1 MDSKG
6 EPKFELVDPWADGPE
21 EPTDWDAEL
30 VEAGCNVIRENPGID
45 CGEWINELLRQY
57 PAEVVD
63 ALGSNPP
70 EVFAALTDWWEH
82 KEYTDPETGEWHTL
96 REWSEF
102 YATDPDCLRERLE
115 AANDRIGELEKE
127 LSEARCVILEMRRM
141 ICLPESAEFRKQAE
155 AK

>member
-1 MDSKG
+1 MSENTVNQPG
-6 EPKFELVDPWADGPE
+6 GQPELELYDPWADEPE
-21 EPTDWDAEL
+21 EVTDWDAEL
-30 VEAGCNVIRENPGID
+30 VEAGWNIIRENPGID

-70 EVFAALTDWWEH
+70 EVFASLADWWEY

-102 YATDPDCLRERLE
+102 YATDPDCLQERLE
-115 AANDRIGELEKE
+115 AANDRIRELEKE
-127 LSEARCVILEMRRM
+127 LSKRSV
-141 ICLPESAEFRKQAE
+141 
-155 AK
+155 